1 MLAAFRSRLA
11 PIAWPTLAAL
21 MLYLNG
27 CVGYTERK
35 IPRDEP
41 LVVGADKILVLHTGM
56 AAYTLGA
63 PNVDRHGIHGR
74 LSALPFPATDT
85 AGNLFRGGNGS
96 VAAGGRSLPSK
107 SQRVDIWLKAPQDT
121 ALAARIRN
129 MPVLSRPEPPLTDLI
144 VDSSGY
150 TIPWS
155 SIDRISIYDVSVGKT
170 ILYWT
175 AGMLGAMAVVLLI
188 ILLTKSSCPFVYADN
203 GDGSGYAFQG
213 EIFSGAIYPQLERN
227 DWMPLPAP
235 AGPEY
240 RLRITN
246 EVREIQ
252 HLDAASLW
260 LVRHPPGTG
269 VLLDQ
274 EGRPHTF
281 AHPIAPAR
289 CVTASGRDALRL
301 VGARDSLAY
310 MGGDGRDGGNGGN
323 SRDGAAPGGLDGLD
337 LEFPRPAGARSAKLI
352 LRAKNSFWL
361 DYLYG
366 QFQDLFGDGLEAWNG
381 KMRKAPREKL
391 AAWFKEQNL
400 PLTVEM
406 AGPDGWRE
414 VATLDLPGPMA
425 SRDFL
430 VPLVFPSSI
439 LPSSESPSSVAP
451 AAAGPAP
458 GAPRGP
464 DETVRLRLRCGFLFW
479 EIDYAALD
487 FSPYAPAE
495 IVRIPAASARD
506 QRGRDLI
513 AALSAQ
519 DGRYYD
525 QPDVGDEAIL
535 TFAIPEAPAG
545 TAQSAFLASRGYY
558 DILRKPEGKPQVASL
573 KRFRSPGTLSRFSA
587 ERMSEFLEGGVPAGG
602 ASHAQ

>member
-1 MLAAFRSRLA
+1 MLASFRTRLA

-41 LVVGADKILVLHTGM
+41 LIVGADKVLVVHTGRE
-56 AAYTLGA
+56 AYVLGA
-63 PNVDRHGIHGR
+63 PNVDRQGIHGR
-74 LSALPFPATDT
+74 LSTLPFSATDT
-85 AGNLFRGGNGS
+85 AGNLFRGQS
-96 VAAGGRSLPSK
+96 RPASARPSLPSK

-121 ALAARIRN
+121 ALAARIRS

-155 SIDRISIYDVSVGKT
+155 SIDRLSIYDVSVGKT
-170 ILYWT
+170 ILYWS
-175 AGMLGAMAVVLLI
+175 AGMLGAMAVAFI
-188 ILLTKSSCPFVYADN
+188 IFLLTKSSCPFVYADN
-203 GDGSGYAFQG
+203 GNGEGYDFQG

-227 DWMPLPAP
+227 DWLPLPPP

-269 VLLDQ
+269 ALLDK
-274 EGRPHTF
+274 EGRPHTV
-281 AHPIAPAR
+281 AHPVAPAQ
-289 CVTASGRDALRL
+289 CVTVAGRDALGL
-301 VGARDSLAY
+301 IGARDSLAY
-310 MGGDGRDGGNGGN
+310 MGGDGD
-323 SRDGAAPGGLDGLD
+323 AGGLDGLD
-337 LEFPRPAGARSAKLI
+337 LVFPKPAGARSAKLI
-352 LRAKNSFWL
+352 LRAKNTFWL

-391 AAWFKEQNL
+391 AAWSREQNL

-406 AGPDGWRE
+406 AGPEGWRE
-414 VATLDLPGPMA
+414 VASLDLPGPMA
-425 SRDFL
+425 ARDFL
-430 VPLVFPSSI
+430 VPMDLSAA
-439 LPSSESPSSVAP
+439 SPSSAP
-451 AAAGPAP
+451 SP
-458 GAPRGP
+458 GAPKGS
-464 DETVRLRLRCGFLFW
+464 DDTVRLRLRCGFLFW

-487 FSPYAPAE
+487 FSPDAPVG
-495 IVRIPAASARD
+495 IVRVPAASARD
-506 QRGRDLI
+506 QHDRDLL
-513 AALSAQ
+513 APLSAR

-525 QPDVGDEAIL
+525 QPEVGDAAIL
-535 TFAIPEAPAG
+535 SFTVPEAPAG
-545 TAQSAFLASRGYY
+545 TVQSAFLASSGYY
-558 DILRKPEGKPQVASL
+558 DILRKPEGKPRVASL
-573 KRFRSPGTLSRFSA
+573 KRFRSPGTLSRFSK

-602 ASHAQ
+602 ASHEQ